1 MKRLMIAALA
11 ASTFGIAAPAMAQT
25 VNFDGNR
32 AVECAI
38 TGYNGTIHFGTLDRN
53 GASTPQSTGNV
64 TVFCNQPYKA
74 TITSTNGYLKLST
87 TNSAN
92 NSNSET
98 DLTSHAN
105 PQFTA
110 GLNYGLD
117 IPGIGNGLGS
127 QFLWANTPVTTPVI
141 PATNISGS
149 TTYSTVAN
157 SKPLLGGTY
166 SDTVTITL
174 QTQGV

>member
-11 ASTFGIAAPAMAQT
+11 ASTIAVASPALAQT
-25 VNFDGNR
+25 VNFDGTR
-32 AVECAI
+32 AVECSI
-38 TGYNGTIHFGTLDRN
+38 TGYNGTVHFGTLDRN
-53 GASTPQSTGNV
+53 GASSPQSTGNV

-74 TITSTNGYLKLST
+74 TIESTNGYLKLQTS
-87 TNSAN
+87 NSAN

-98 DLTSHAN
+98 DFTSHAN
-105 PQFTA
+105 PMFTA

-117 IPGIGNGLGS
+117 IPGIGHGLGS
-127 QFLWANTPVTTPVI
+127 QFLTASTPVTTPTI

-174 QTQGV
+174 ATQGV